1 MTAVVPMR
9 TGDGRMKHRVR
20 RNEVFMK
27 VTKKILIGLVSCSM
41 ILSGGA
47 VTPTASA
54 KSTKV
59 VKKGYTIS
67 KKAGKYSGSVK
78 VKVKA
83 KKGYTVYYTTT
94 GKLKKSHRIKASKSK
109 TFTFK
114 QTKTLRIYVVKAS
127 KKMTAKKLRKV
138 KKSAMAKYKYTIIKQ
153 TTKSTTVPS
162 ANTATASPSATT
174 AATTTAPSATQTPS
188 VTATPVKTPAAT
200 ATAIPMVTPGAS
212 DYVGDDSSA
221 DYVEPTRTTYTEEDT
236 DTSSENATEITL
248 STSATGS
255 KVTADNY
262 EISKK
267 NKLTITAPGTYVL
280 HSATNETTDGLVEV
294 KYADDTMTGTVHIIL
309 DGVRLTSSNNTAP
322 DSDTGLITI
331 KSNVTNA
338 VITIADGSENTL
350 TDTGATGIDADDNT
364 TTYTAGI
371 VSKKTPLTINGSGTL
386 NIISTNGNGI
396 KCTDELKILDAVINA
411 SGPDDTALGH
421 NGISGKTGL
430 SFKNA
435 TIYVHANNDAL
446 KTTLDADDVAAD
458 STLADLGNMELDGGS
473 YTIVS
478 ENGDGISAYR
488 TLYLNPTLL
497 NVTTKNAAS
506 STTDGSYKGVK
517 AGTTIYVPST
527 AGTITADTTATYSSS
542 RASRDNRDTS
552 NNAVDQKS
560 PQNNT
565 TGHQD
570 NALNPQDNSKD
581 SQSSNNDNSNNSVK
595 PNLEDNKENPP
606 ADPKT
611 GQDQPE
617 PPHDNMEQPDKH
629 DEFTA
634 ETPFQ
639 TRYCYVQ
646 YNTEGKVTSV
656 SVDHIAAINE
666 KQAKKYANKIK
677 NRSAKKGFIDIYRYR
692 ITTNDTGTL
701 YLFMDCQKEWNSFRG
716 TLYTSILL
724 SVAGMAAVFVL
735 VFFFSHLFLRP
746 VEESYTK
753 QKQFITDAGHEL
765 KTPLTIIDANTEVL
779 EMEHGVSDW
788 TKSIRNQ
795 VERLSSMV
803 QQLITLSKMDED
815 GTTADKQTFCLSN
828 ALAESTDLFIPV
840 ATTSG
845 KQIQLQLEEQLYYLG
860 DEKCIRQMFCLLL
873 DNAVKYA
880 NENSVIMVTLKK
892 KGRKTFFE
900 IQNDCTNLEKGD
912 QSVLFERFYRS
923 D

>member
-1 MTAVVPMR
+1 
-9 TGDGRMKHRVR
+9 MKA
-20 RNEVFMK
+20 
-27 VTKKILIGLVSCSM
+27 TKKILIGLVSCSM

-67 KKAGKYSGSVK
+67 KKVGKYSGSVK

-83 KKGYTVYYTTT
+83 KKGYIVYYTTT
-94 GKLKKSHRIKASKSK
+94 GKLTKSHRIKASKAK

-127 KKMTAKKLRKV
+127 QKMTAKKLRKV

-153 TTKSTTVPS
+153 TTTTSTSASTTISPS
-162 ANTATASPSATT
+162 ATATASANVVTTEAPAATSTSST
-174 AATTTAPSATQTPS
+174 AAPSSTQTP
-188 VTATPVKTPAAT
+188 TTPVKTPAT
-200 ATAIPMVTPGAS
+200 TAIPMVTPSAS

-236 DTSSENATEITL
+236 NTSSENATEITL

-280 HSATNETTDGLVEV
+280 HSATDETTDGLVEV

-396 KCTDELKILDAVINA
+396 KCTDDLKILDAVINA
-411 SGPDDTALGH
+411 SGPNDTALGH

-527 AGTITADTTATYSSS
+527 TGTITADTTATYSSS
-542 RASRDNRDTS
+542 RASRDSNDSVADDTIHCDGTIKIDGGTFTLASGDDGIHADAGLVVNAGTIHISECYEGLEAADITINGGTIDITSRDDGLNAAGGSNSSSSSSGSGFPDDSFHKPEDSSSTQYQIIINGGTITVDAEGDGIDSNGNIFFKGGTVIVNGPTS
-552 NNAVDQKS
+552 GGN
-560 PQNNT
+560 
-565 TGHQD
+565 G
-570 NALNPQDNSKD
+570 ALDYGD
-581 SQSSNNDNSNNSVK
+581 SSDCVCEISGGT
-595 PNLEDNKENPP
+595 L
-606 ADPKT
+606 
-611 GQDQPE
+611 
-617 PPHDNMEQPDKH
+617 
-629 DEFTA
+629 
-634 ETPFQ
+634 
-639 TRYCYVQ
+639 
-646 YNTEGKVTSV
+646 
-656 SVDHIAAINE
+656 IAAG
-666 KQAKKYANKIK
+666 AVGMDA
-677 NRSAKKGFIDIYRYR
+677 SP
-692 ITTNDTGTL
+692 TNGSS
-701 YLFMDCQKEWNSFRG
+701 QP
-716 TLYTSILL
+716 
-724 SVAGMAAVFVL
+724 AVNV
-735 VFFFSHLFLRP
+735 
-746 VEESYTK
+746 
-753 QKQFITDAGHEL
+753 
-765 KTPLTIIDANTEVL
+765 
-779 EMEHGVSDW
+779 
-788 TKSIRNQ
+788 
-795 VERLSSMV
+795 RLSSTQSANTYVVLKDSDGNTVLTAQPTKSFQSIVLSCEAMTLGNTYTV
-803 QQLITLSKMDED
+803 YYGKDLNNLTQGDSITL
-815 GTTADKQTFCLSN
+815 T
-828 ALAESTDLFIPV
+828 STSMS
-840 ATTSG
+840 TGSSSSG
-845 KQIQLQLEEQLYYLG
+845 G
-860 DEKCIRQMFCLLL
+860 GWNPGGNRPG
-873 DNAVKYA
+873 
-880 NENSVIMVTLKK
+880 
-892 KGRKTFFE
+892 GRM
-900 IQNDCTNLEKGD
+900 
-912 QSVLFERFYRS
+912 
-923 D
+923 